1 MLEYDSFHEPF
12 TFGYILC
19 QVRPLKTMNF
29 ILEEFIRMKKAL
41 SLFLSVLLIGLTGCG
56 YGAISSSKAENSS
69 STGSSS
75 ASALTGAES
84 ELESGAPW
92 DMTEPFIG
100 RKALDSETEQ
110 FILGTWKVEKL
121 LGFGDSYN
129 DASEYPNGQKIIGD
143 EITIQKDFFSSKG
156 LKNYEPYQFELKN
169 PSYQIEEI
177 HYNKDSFY
185 RVDKID
191 MPSMNDN
198 DHVVNVSVSASPDEL
213 GIPMLFLVINNKR
226 LILQLEAT
234 VFELKRV

>member
-1 MLEYDSFHEPF
+1 
-12 TFGYILC
+12 
-19 QVRPLKTMNF
+19 
-29 ILEEFIRMKKAL
+29 MKKAY
-41 SLFLSVLLIGLTGCG
+41 SLFLSVLFISLVGCSN
-56 YGAISSSKAENSS
+56 GAMAGSAAGNSSTVESSSI
-69 STGSSS
+69 
-75 ASALTGAES
+75 SALNEPES
-84 ELESGAPW
+84 ELQSDALW
-92 DMTEPFIG
+92 DMREPFIG
-100 RKALDSETEQ
+100 RKEIDSETEQ

-156 LKNYEPYQFELKN
+156 LKNYEVYQFELKN
-169 PSYQIEEI
+169 PAYQIQEI

-191 MPSMNDN
+191 MPSMNSS
-198 DHVVNVSVSASPDEL
+198 DHVVILGVSASPDEL
-213 GIPMLFLVINNKR
+213 GIPMSFLVINNKR